1 MSEKN
6 IYEAWNRLLE
16 NMKDYASKNNHAVFE
31 KEAAFPDYI
40 YRLQKDYQLPTNIMS
55 ASLSDTKGNP
65 ILMLSVSPRH
75 SVLKSVTLHPYET
88 HVYRKLKY
96 SASKDAFVEKEREF
110 SKDMLFKLADNLF
123 NYTSHT

>member
-6 IYEAWNRLLE
+6 IYEAWNNLLE
-16 NMKDYASKNNHAVFE
+16 DMKAYASTHEHAVFE
-31 KEAAFPDYI
+31 KEADFPDYI
-40 YRLQKDYQLPTNIMS
+40 YRMQKEYQLPTHIMS
-55 ASLSDTKGNP
+55 ASISDTKGNP

-96 SASKDAFVEKEREF
+96 SAKKDAFVEKGRPF
-110 SKDMLFKLADNLF
+110 SKDMLFKLADDLF
-123 NYTSHT
+123 HYTSH